1 MSEATLLD
9 SITFDEWI
17 KSHDGIVLFHKK
29 LCPHCKVMR
38 TVLDKA
44 TAERPDI
51 QLAVVDSEEQP
62 DLMARCSVE
71 RVPTLIVCRNGAVA
85 ARKSGIMNPRE
96 LLAFYRVGVM
106 NGQSDILII
115 GGGIGG
121 MTAAL
126 YAARANLSV
135 RIVEKEVCGGL
146 VNWTHTVENVPSY
159 KSIHGMDLMTACRE
173 HVESLGV
180 TIEEVNE
187 VEEVRL
193 VGQPKEVRTSEGDS
207 FTADVVV
214 IATGRKPIPL
224 PVETAFEKIHYCS
237 VCDGTAY
244 KDKDVLVVGGGNS
257 GFDESLYLAGLGVRS
272 IHIVEMFPAC
282 AAAQSTQDRALATGI
297 IRASVNTTITALKPL
312 PDGRC
317 RASLKDTA
325 SGAASEETV
334 DGVFCFIGQKPN
346 TALFEGLID
355 MEKGYIR
362 TDEDMRTSL
371 PGVFAVGD
379 VRAKRYR
386 QITTAM
392 GDGTIAAL
400 EAERFIRSLR

>member
-1 MSEATLLD
+1 MSG
-9 SITFDEWI
+9 
-17 KSHDGIVLFHKK
+17 H
-29 LCPHCKVMR
+29 
-38 TVLDKA
+38 
-44 TAERPDI
+44 
-51 QLAVVDSEEQP
+51 
-62 DLMARCSVE
+62 
-71 RVPTLIVCRNGAVA
+71 
-85 ARKSGIMNPRE
+85 
-96 LLAFYRVGVM
+96 
-106 NGQSDILII
+106 SDVLII

-135 RIVEKEVCGGL
+135 RIVEKEICGGL

-159 KSIHGMDLMTACRE
+159 KSIHGMELMAACRE

-180 TIEEVNE
+180 AIEEISEAERVK
-187 VEEVRL
+187 L
-193 VGQPKEVRTSEGDS
+193 DGQPKELFTSEGDR
-207 FTADVVV
+207 FTADAVI
-214 IATGRKPIPL
+214 IATGRRPIPL
-224 PVETAFEKIHYCS
+224 PVETAFEKVHYCS

-244 KDKDVLVVGGGNS
+244 KGKDVLVVGGGNS

-282 AAAQSTQDRALATGI
+282 AAAQSTQDRARATGVI
-297 IRASVNTTITALKPL
+297 TASVNTVISALEPL

-317 RASLKDTA
+317 LASLKDTSTNA
-325 SGAASEETV
+325 VSEETV

-346 TALFEGLID
+346 TNLFAGLVD
-355 MEKGYIR
+355 MDKGYIR
-362 TDEDMRTSL
+362 TGEDMRTSL
-371 PGVFAVGD
+371 SGVFAVGD
-379 VRAKRYR
+379 VRVKQYR

>member
-1 MSEATLLD
+1 
-9 SITFDEWI
+9 
-17 KSHDGIVLFHKK
+17 
-29 LCPHCKVMR
+29 
-38 TVLDKA
+38 
-44 TAERPDI
+44 
-51 QLAVVDSEEQP
+51 
-62 DLMARCSVE
+62 
-71 RVPTLIVCRNGAVA
+71 
-85 ARKSGIMNPRE
+85 
-96 LLAFYRVGVM
+96 
-106 NGQSDILII
+106 
-115 GGGIGG
+115 
-121 MTAAL
+121 
-126 YAARANLSV
+126 
-135 RIVEKEVCGGL
+135 
-146 VNWTHTVENVPSY
+146 THTVENVPSY
-159 KSIHGMDLMTACRE
+159 KSIHGKDLMTACRE

-180 TIEEVNE
+180 AIEEVNE

-193 VGQPKEVRTSEGDS
+193 DGQPKEIRTSEGDS
-207 FTADVVV
+207 FTADVVI

-224 PVETAFEKIHYCS
+224 PVETAFEKVHYCS

-272 IHIVEMFPAC
+272 VHIVEMFPAC
-282 AAAQSTQDRALATGI
+282 AAAQSTQDRALATSI
-297 IRASVNTTITALKPL
+297 IRANVNTTITALDPL

-317 RASLKDTA
+317 RASLRDAA

-346 TALFEGLID
+346 TALLEGLID

-392 GDGTIAAL
+392 GDGTVAAL

>member
-1 MSEATLLD
+1 M
-9 SITFDEWI
+9 
-17 KSHDGIVLFHKK
+17 K
-29 LCPHCKVMR
+29 LM
-38 TVLDKA
+38 
-44 TAERPDI
+44 
-51 QLAVVDSEEQP
+51 
-62 DLMARCSVE
+62 
-71 RVPTLIVCRNGAVA
+71 
-85 ARKSGIMNPRE
+85 
-96 LLAFYRVGVM
+96 
-106 NGQSDILII
+106 
-115 GGGIGG
+115 
-121 MTAAL
+121 
-126 YAARANLSV
+126 
-135 RIVEKEVCGGL
+135 
-146 VNWTHTVENVPSY
+146 EN
-159 KSIHGMDLMTACRE
+159 IRGHIDQ
-173 HVESLGV
+173 LGV
-180 TIEEVNE
+180 N
-187 VEEVRL
+187 VEEIL
-193 VGQPKEVRTSEGDS
+193 EIAGLELEGDEKIVRGEDGS
-207 FTADVVV
+207 VWKAPAL
-214 IATGRKPIPL
+214 ILATDRKPIPL
-224 PVETAFEKIHYCS
+224 DVPTKCDQLHFCAI
-237 VCDGTAY
+237 CDGAPY
-244 KDKDVLVVGGGNS
+244 KGRRVLVVGGGNS

-282 AAAQSTQDRALATGI
+282 AAAQSTHDRALATGI

>member
-1 MSEATLLD
+1 
-9 SITFDEWI
+9 
-17 KSHDGIVLFHKK
+17 
-29 LCPHCKVMR
+29 
-38 TVLDKA
+38 
-44 TAERPDI
+44 
-51 QLAVVDSEEQP
+51 
-62 DLMARCSVE
+62 
-71 RVPTLIVCRNGAVA
+71 
-85 ARKSGIMNPRE
+85 
-96 LLAFYRVGVM
+96 M
-106 NGQSDILII
+106 NGHSDVLII

-159 KSIHGMDLMTACRE
+159 KSIHGMELMTACRE

-180 TIEEVNE
+180 AIEEVSE
-187 VEEVRL
+187 VERVNL
-193 VGQPKEVRTSEGDS
+193 DGQPKEIFTSEGDR
-207 FTADVVV
+207 FTADAAI
-214 IATGRKPIPL
+214 IATGRRPIPL
-224 PVETAFEKIHYCS
+224 PVETTFEKIHYCS

-244 KDKDVLVVGGGNS
+244 KGKDVLVVGGGNS

-297 IRASVNTTITALKPL
+297 ITASVNTSINALEPL
-312 PDGRC
+312 PDGSC
-317 RASLKDTA
+317 RAALRDA
-325 SGAASEETV
+325 STGALSEQTV

-346 TALFEGLID
+346 TALFEGLVD
-355 MEKGYIR
+355 MDKGYIR
-362 TDEDMRTSL
+362 TGEDMRTSL

-379 VRAKRYR
+379 VRVKQYR

>member
-1 MSEATLLD
+1 
-9 SITFDEWI
+9 
-17 KSHDGIVLFHKK
+17 
-29 LCPHCKVMR
+29 
-38 TVLDKA
+38 
-44 TAERPDI
+44 
-51 QLAVVDSEEQP
+51 
-62 DLMARCSVE
+62 
-71 RVPTLIVCRNGAVA
+71 
-85 ARKSGIMNPRE
+85 
-96 LLAFYRVGVM
+96 M
-106 NGQSDILII
+106 NGHSDILII

-180 TIEEVNE
+180 AIEEVNE

-193 VGQPKEVRTSEGDS
+193 DGQPKEIRTSEGDS
-207 FTADVVV
+207 FT
-214 IATGRKPIPL
+214 IPL
-224 PVETAFEKIHYCS
+224 PVETAFEKVHYCS

-272 IHIVEMFPAC
+272 VHIVEMFPAC

-297 IRASVNTTITALKPL
+297 IRANVNTTITALDPL

-317 RASLKDTA
+317 RASLRDTA

-371 PGVFAVGD
+371 PGVLAGGD

-392 GDGTIAAL
+392 GDGTVAAL